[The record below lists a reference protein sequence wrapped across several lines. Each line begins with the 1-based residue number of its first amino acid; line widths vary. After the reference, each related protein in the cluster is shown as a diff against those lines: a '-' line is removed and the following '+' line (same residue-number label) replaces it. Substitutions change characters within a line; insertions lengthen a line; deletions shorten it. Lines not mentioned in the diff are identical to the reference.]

1 MKILHISYS
10 DISGGAAKAAYRLH
24 KSLLT
29 NGHNSQML
37 VQKKI
42 SNDDT
47 VSGPSTYFQKGLSLM
62 RIIMGE
68 MLVKLQQTENKTL
81 HTPGRFNFGYHKT
94 INKMDADVIHLH
106 FVRDV
111 PSISEIGKINKPVVW
126 TLHDMWA
133 FCGAEHYAPD
143 TTGSRWKDNYDF
155 KTRRSAD
162 KGLDLDQW
170 NWKHKKRL
178 WKKPIPIICPSRWLA
193 GCVAN
198 SSLMRTWPCTVI
210 PNVLDT
216 KLFKPLDRRMCREIF
231 NLPQDKKI
239 ILFGAFEFTEDTR
252 KGFDLLHKAL
262 INLSSLGTAEFHCV
276 IFGQSPPVVE
286 PDLGFPVTW
295 MGYLFDEW
303 TLALLYNAVDIM
315 IVPSRQE
322 NLPQTAT
329 EAQACGCPVVAF
341 NTCGLP
347 DVIIHKQT
355 GYLARSFEPEDLAN
369 GISWVLKDKERYD
382 KLSAAARDRAVRLWS
397 PHVVVPQYLDVY
409 KQTVQNADTGS
420 H

>member
-1 MKILHISYS
+1 MKILHISHS
-10 DISGGAAKAAYRLH
+10 DLSGGAAKAAYRLH

-29 NGHNSQML
+29 NGQDSQML
-37 VQKKI
+37 VQKKV

-68 MLVKLQQTENKTL
+68 MLIKLQQTENKTL
-81 HTPGRFNFGYHKT
+81 HTPGRFNFCYDKT

-111 PSISEIGKINKPVVW
+111 PSISEIGNIDKPVVW

-133 FCGAEHYAPD
+133 FCGSEHYAPD
-143 TTGSRWKDNYDF
+143 TPDSRWKNQYTS
-155 KTRRSAD
+155 KTRPSAD
-162 KGLDLDQW
+162 KGLDWDQW
-170 NWKHKKRL
+170 SWQHKKRL
-178 WKKPIPIICPSRWLA
+178 WKKPIHIICPSLWLA
-193 GCVAN
+193 GCVAK

-216 KLFKPLDRRMCREIF
+216 SLFKPFDRGMCREIF
-231 NLPQDKKI
+231 NLPRDKKI
-239 ILFGAFEFTEDTR
+239 ILFGAFDAAADTR

-262 INLSSLGTAEFHCV
+262 IDLSSRSTEGFHCV
-276 IFGQSPPVVE
+276 IFGQDRPKNE
-286 PDLGFPVTW
+286 PNLGFPATW

-303 TLALLYNAVDIM
+303 TLALLYNAADVM
-315 IVPSRQE
+315 IVSSRQE

-341 NTCGLP
+341 NACGLP
-347 DVIIHKQT
+347 DAVIHMKT
-355 GYLARSFEPEDLAN
+355 GYLARPFEPEDLAN

-382 KLSAAARDRAVRLWS
+382 KLSVAARDRAVRLWS
-397 PHVVVPQYLDVY
+397 PQVVVPQYLDVY
-409 KQTVQNADTGS
+409 RQAVQNVKTG
-420 H
+420 